1 VLFDSNASGG
11 VGERPKEDELG
22 VETGIGEV
30 KMARKNLV
38 KEVEQELA
46 RLDDL
51 KDQAWERLGHH
62 FGVFV
67 VRVFVVVAACVG
79 S

>member
-1 VLFDSNASGG
+1 
-11 VGERPKEDELG
+11 
-22 VETGIGEV
+22 
-30 KMARKNLV
+30 MARKNLV

-51 KDQAWERLGHH
+51 KDQAWD